1 MTIEQQTGYSDYPV
15 TQEARFH
22 LIGGG
27 IASLAAAVFLIRDGK
42 IAGRNIT
49 IFGDQP
55 KPGGSLEGAGSPET
69 GYVARGG
76 RVLEAHYVCTYDLF
90 SSIPALDGS
99 RSVTQEIFAC
109 NEALKTY
116 SHARLVR
123 DGRKLD
129 SPEFGLTEGH
139 RLRLIGLALSP
150 ENVLGSSAIEDHFD
164 KAFFKTDFWAMWA
177 TTFAFQPWHSAV
189 EMKRYLMRFV
199 HMMQGFNRLQGIMR
213 TTYNQYDSMVRP
225 LAKWLDDKGVNFV
238 TGTVVSDI
246 RFERI
251 KEAQRPSALVLER
264 EGRTEE
270 VELGSDDYVIVTLGS
285 MADLATLGG
294 MDTPPPY
301 QPEKKGAGWRLW
313 EKISEGRPEFGRPS
327 AFDNRPDQSKWV
339 SFTGTLRDP
348 AFFRIVKD
356 FTGNVPG
363 EGGLITFAD
372 FGLAPVDHDAAAA
385 ALHRPAGGY
394 RYLLGLRP
402 FDRQPRRLREKTDG
416 GLHRTRD
423 HDRSSGPSWRT
434 EPGGRCPGQRDRS
447 SAHDALCHERVS
459 DAIPRRPPA
468 RDPEGLVEPRLGG
481 PVLRAGGRHGV
492 HRRVFRPLSSGRG
505 LLAPAA
511 RSRAARGLQGSPQP
525 DCAVSGFHVVAE
537 LERVRKSAK
546 RFSDKRHDETKA

>member
-15 TQEARFH
+15 TQEARFN

-49 IFGDQP
+49 IYGDQP

-69 GYVARGG
+69 GYIARGG

-123 DGRKLD
+123 DGQKLA

-139 RLRLIGLALSP
+139 RLRLIGVALSP
-150 ENVLGSSAIEDHFD
+150 ESVLGSSAIEDHFD

-199 HMMQGFNRLQGIMR
+199 HMMQGLNRLQGIMR

-225 LAKWLDDKGVNFV
+225 LAKWLDDKGVRFV

-246 RFERI
+246 QFERV
-251 KEAQRPSALVLER
+251 KEAQRPSALILER

-270 VELGSDDYVIVTLGS
+270 IKLTVDDYVIVTLGS
-285 MADLATLGG
+285 MADSATLGD
-294 MDTPPPY
+294 MDKPAPY
-301 QPEKKGAGWRLW
+301 QPEKKGAGWHLW
-313 EKISEGRPEFGRPS
+313 ERIAEGRPEFGKPS
-327 AFDNRPDQSKWV
+327 AFDSRPDQSKWV

-348 AFFRIVKD
+348 AFFRIVKE

-363 EGGLITFAD
+363 EGGLVTFAD
-372 FGLAPVDHDAAAA
+372 SGWLLSITLPQQPHFIGQPEDIDIFWGYGLSIDSPGDFVKKPMGACNGREILTEVLGHLGAQDQAGAVIDNAIVLPRMMPYVMSEFLTRSPGDRPHVIPKGWWNLAFAGQFCELADDTVFTVEYSVRSAQAAVYSLLQLDRAPHAVYKGHHNPNV
-385 ALHRPAGGY
+385 LY
-394 RYLLGLRP
+394 RA
-402 FDRQPRRLREKTDG
+402 FM
-416 GLHRTRD
+416 
-423 HDRSSGPSWRT
+423 S
-434 EPGGRCPGQRDRS
+434 
-447 SAHDALCHERVS
+447 
-459 DAIPRRPPA
+459 
-468 RDPEGLVEPRLGG
+468 
-481 PVLRAGGRHGV
+481 
-492 HRRVFRPLSSGRG
+492 
-505 LLAPAA
+505 
-511 RSRAARGLQGSPQP
+511 LQS
-525 DCAVSGFHVVAE
+525 
-537 LERVRKSAK
+537 
-546 RFSDKRHDETKA
+546 

>member
-1 MTIEQQTGYSDYPV
+1 MTIEPQTGYSDYPV

-69 GYVARGG
+69 GYIARGG

-123 DGRKLD
+123 DGHKLN

-150 ENVLGSSAIEDHFD
+150 ENVLGSSAVEDYFD

-199 HMMQGFNRLQGIMR
+199 HMMQGLNRLQGIMR
-213 TTYNQYDSMVRP
+213 TNYNQYDSMVRP
-225 LAKWLDDKGVNFV
+225 LARWLDDKGVRFV
-238 TGTVVSDI
+238 TETVVSDI
-246 RFERI
+246 HFERV
-251 KEAQRPSALVLER
+251 KDAQRPSALILEH
-264 EGRTEE
+264 EGQTEE
-270 VELGSDDYVIVTLGS
+270 VKLAVDDYVIVTLGS
-285 MADLATLGG
+285 MADSVTHGT
-294 MDTPPPY
+294 MDSAPAY
-301 QPEKKGAGWRLW
+301 KPEIKGAGWRLW
-313 EKISEGRPEFGRPS
+313 EKISAGRPEFGRPS
-327 AFDNRPDQSKWV
+327 AFDSRPDQSKWV

-348 AFFRIVKD
+348 LFFSIVNK
-356 FTGNVPG
+356 FTDNVPG
-363 EGGLITFAD
+363 EGGLVTFAD
-372 FGLAPVDHDAAAA
+372 SGWLLSITLPQQPYFIGQPEDIDVFWGYGLSVDNPGDFVKKPMGACTGRELMTEVLGHLGAQDQASAVLENAIVLPRMMPYVMSEFLTRSPGDRPHVIPKGWWNLAFAGQFCELADDTVFTVEYSVRSAQAAVYSLLQLDRAPHAVYKGHHNPMV
-385 ALHRPAGGY
+385 LY
-394 RYLLGLRP
+394 RA
-402 FDRQPRRLREKTDG
+402 FM
-416 GLHRTRD
+416 
-423 HDRSSGPSWRT
+423 S
-434 EPGGRCPGQRDRS
+434 
-447 SAHDALCHERVS
+447 
-459 DAIPRRPPA
+459 
-468 RDPEGLVEPRLGG
+468 
-481 PVLRAGGRHGV
+481 
-492 HRRVFRPLSSGRG
+492 
-505 LLAPAA
+505 
-511 RSRAARGLQGSPQP
+511 LQS
-525 DCAVSGFHVVAE
+525 
-537 LERVRKSAK
+537 
-546 RFSDKRHDETKA
+546 